1 MTAVKASFTGD
12 YRYRTTSLKVLK
24 EIDMDHESNS
34 SSSEDS
40 EYYSP
45 KSVFVKKLPM
55 TMKEVSVS
63 RARVHNP
70 ILRIRAEDRQIGEDI
85 GEGLI
90 SKFTGNDRVDFVM
103 FSRPTS
109 PLGGKTSSIGTEH

>member
-85 GEGLI
+85 GEVA
-90 SKFTGNDRVDFVM
+90 N
-103 FSRPTS
+103 
-109 PLGGKTSSIGTEH
+109 GGSIKYALRNPGEDEAIIEGFHQQYNRW